1 MERLVGAVVQAGYS
15 VWWDKD
21 LPPHLSYGDV
31 ITQQIQ
37 EAKAAIV
44 IWSGRAGSSQW
55 VRAEADLARE
65 HGKLIQASVDGTTPP
80 LPFNQI
86 QFVSIADWQGEADH
100 PGWLKILESLRALCG
115 PGGGATAAP
124 TQPPVPAPSQ
134 PPVSIPP
141 PPLTQPSLTQPPLTQ
156 PPAAPTRPPAPFP
169 APRGGKSG
177 SFVLIGIIT
186 LSVAALIA
194 VGLLVL
200 TRGKGTPA
208 PTAPAPVTASATPAP
223 QAEGNVPAAPV
234 VPANPPTGRS
244 SAEIVPDRLV
254 TIGGPGSF
262 QEGCQTGHV
271 SGLDPDGDNFLAL
284 RGRPGAGGAPLE
296 ELGPGRE
303 VLVCDSGNAGGNAW
317 FGIVY
322 GPADPENACGIPG
335 TPAEPGPYRGS
346 CNSGWVSAGFVVVG
360 E

>member
-1 MERLVGAVVQAGYS
+1 VERLVGAVMRAGYS

-115 PGGGATAAP
+115 PGAGAGVPAAP

-134 PPVSIPP
+134 PPVS
-141 PPLTQPSLTQPPLTQ
+141 PLTQ
-156 PPAAPTRPPAPFP
+156 PPAPAPTRPPAPFP
-169 APRGGKSG
+169 AQRGGKSG

-200 TRGKGTPA
+200 TRGKN
-208 PTAPAPVTASATPAP
+208 APAPPASAPATAP
-223 QAEGNVPAAPV
+223 VAPPAQPRADAPAA
-234 VPANPPTGRS
+234 PANPPAGAS

-254 TIGGPGSF
+254 TIGGPGAF

-271 SGLDPDGDNFLAL
+271 SGLDPNGDNFLAL

-303 VLVCDSGNAGGNAW
+303 VLVCDTGNAGGSAW

-322 GPADPENACGIPG
+322 GPNDPENACGIPG
-335 TPAEPGPYRGS
+335 TPAESGPYRGS
-346 CNSGWVSAGFVVVG
+346 CNSGWVSARFVVVG